1 MFPSYSQ
8 KYYQITAIDEY
19 SRMRVLEILEE
30 KSTFETGKFLNEL
43 ENKFGFPI
51 QTIQVDNGYEFVND
65 KEVTEK
71 KSNFEKIAES
81 KGYIVKRIRPYS
93 T

>member
-71 KSNFEKIAES
+71 KSNFEKIGEA